1 MKGKE
6 ILVFLVFL
14 ALAGIFWLLTTL
26 NESFEQEVK
35 FPVCFVGVPKDVVLT
50 SSEVD
55 TLRVTVRDKGIS
67 LITYL
72 YDKDRRPLTIDF
84 KRYAQPNG
92 QGMVPASDLLRLAAS
107 HLPASATLLSVKPET
122 QVFYYNYGERKRVP
136 VQYQGKVEPDELYFI
151 SDITY
156 MPDSVTI
163 YASRE
168 KLDSISRVYT
178 EVLHYT
184 DFSDSLVVTAP
195 LQKMVGVKM
204 VPDMTTVHF
213 FADVLTEVS
222 IDDVPV
228 LGINMPEGKM
238 LRTFPAKLK
247 VSFVTGV
254 KNYQSISAADFLI
267 VADYNELSADSTT
280 QCNVYLRRQPSG
292 IQRVRLEA
300 DRVDYLIEEQP

>member
-26 NESFEQEVK
+26 NENFEQEVRV
-35 FPVCFVGVPKDVVLT
+35 PVRFTGVPKDVVLT
-50 SSEVD
+50 SGESD
-55 TLRVTVRDKGIS
+55 TLRLMVRDKGIS

-84 KRYAQPNG
+84 NRYAQPNG
-92 QGMVPASDLLRLAAS
+92 MGTVPSADLLRLAS
-107 HLPASATLLSVKPET
+107 RHLPASATVLSVKPES
-122 QVFYYNYGERKRVP
+122 QVFYYNYGESKRVP
-136 VQYQGKVEPDELYFI
+136 IQYQGRIEPDELYFV
-151 SDITY
+151 SEVTY
-156 MPDSVTI
+156 TPDSVTI

-184 DFSDSLVVTAP
+184 DFRDSLVVTAR
-195 LQKMVGVKM
+195 LQKMVGVKT
-204 VPDMTTVHF
+204 VPDVATVHF
-213 FADVLTEVS
+213 AADMLTEVS

-228 LGINMPEGKM
+228 VGINMPEGKV

-247 VSFVTGV
+247 VSFVTGI
-254 KNYQSISAADFLI
+254 KNYQSMSASDFLI
-267 VADYNELSADSTT
+267 VADYDELAADSAM

-292 IQRVRLEA
+292 IQRVRLET
-300 DRVDYLIEEQP
+300 DRVDYLIEEHP